1 MKAVQNSQFTGFFA
15 LQSGGFQGDVE
26 EPVEFFRIG
35 RNQFP
40 FVPDVAGHGACLSR
54 SLAGKQNFLEGIE
67 LAEAEGVEVFVQ
79 FATEEPVVEKGRFLF
94 VGQVGLDHAIEK
106 FRILLQKEK
115 IELVT
120 SVLGIFFTLLLFHH
134 PRPIEN
140 ECEFPKGGVFP
151 NGKQEIVGVAQVVHE
166 VKAGGGGIGQLE
178 CFARVDHGHAFLF
191 GK

>member
-1 MKAVQNSQFTGFFA
+1 MA

-26 EPVEFFRIG
+26 KPVEFFRIG
-35 RNQFP
+35 HNQFP
-40 FVPDVAGHGACLSR
+40 FVPDIACHGACLSR
-54 SLAGKQNFLEGIE
+54 SLAGKQNLLKGIE
-67 LAEAEGVEVFVQ
+67 LVEAEGVEVFVH
-79 FATEEPVVEKGRFLF
+79 FPTEEPVVEKGWFLF
-94 VGQVGLDHAIEK
+94 VGQVGLDHPIEK

-120 SVLGIFFTLLLFHH
+120 SVLGIFFTLLLFLHA
-134 PRPIEN
+134 RPIEN

-151 NGKQEIVGVAQVVHE
+151 DGEQEMMGVAQVVHE

-178 CFARVDHGHAFLF
+178 CFARVDHGHALLF